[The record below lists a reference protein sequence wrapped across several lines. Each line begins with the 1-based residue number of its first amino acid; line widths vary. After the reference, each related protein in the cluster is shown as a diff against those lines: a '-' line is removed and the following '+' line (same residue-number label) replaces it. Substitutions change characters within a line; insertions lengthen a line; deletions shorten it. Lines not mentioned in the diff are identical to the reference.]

1 MGQIKNIKLHIV
13 TDIKLVHT
21 QQHNNTLNPEKLKK
35 LQNEVRLGGKGTA
48 RRKKKV
54 VHKTTATD
62 DKKLQSSLKNLSV
75 NTIPNI
81 EEVIMICDDGTV
93 LHFSNPRVQASLA
106 ANTFA
111 ITGHAENKVLTEM
124 LPGILNQLGAEGLS
138 SLRRLAE
145 RMPQSRM
152 ADFENGIEEVADDDD
167 EVPDLVDNF
176 DEPSKFEGAL

>member
-13 TDIKLVHT
+13 TDIKYIEKLVIKM
-21 QQHNNTLNPEKLKK
+21 NPDKLKK

-54 VHKTTATD
+54 VRKTTATD
-62 DKKLQSSLKNLSV
+62 DKKLQSSLKKLAV

-81 EEVIMICDDGTV
+81 EEVNMIRDDGTV
-93 LHFSNPRVQASLA
+93 LHFNNPRVQASLA

-138 SLRRLAE
+138 NLRRLAE
-145 RMPQSRM
+145 RLPQGQQN
-152 ADFENGIEEVADDDD
+152 AENGDIDDADDDD
-167 EVPDLVDNF
+167 VPDLVDNF
-176 DEPSKFEGAL
+176 DEPSKYEGTS

>member
-13 TDIKLVHT
+13 TDIKSNTH
-21 QQHNNTLNPEKLKK
+21 HNESNMNPEKLKK
-35 LQNEVRLGGKGTA
+35 LQEQVRVGGKGTA

-62 DKKLQSSLKNLSV
+62 DKKLQSSLKKLAV

-81 EEVIMICDDGTV
+81 EEVNMIRDDGTV
-93 LHFSNPRVQASLA
+93 LHFNNPRVQASLA

-111 ITGHAENKVLTEM
+111 ITGHAENKVPTEM

-138 SLRRLAE
+138 NLRKLAE

-152 ADFENGIEEVADDDD
+152 ADMENGIEEADDDD
-167 EVPDLVDNF
+167 VPDLVDNF
-176 DEPSKFEGAL
+176 DEPSKYEGDL